1 MDYYARISKALAF
14 IEANLGNELRP
25 EDVASEVFFSRPHMY
40 RVFRAMTG
48 FSIKDYVSRRRLSVA
63 AESLLSSRVKVID
76 LALSLRYDSPETFL
90 RAFRRQY
97 GMTPSEFRKREMEA
111 RLFAPIDIERLR
123 GGESPV
129 SGGGSFRDAC
139 LEPRYAYHRELALS
153 GRALRTSMAGGKNL
167 ADIPRFWDRLAR
179 AGFLDMDSPEP
190 FYGVY
195 DDWVGEDDFTLYVG
209 KQSAS
214 GRALKPFAVPA
225 ARYAVFTLEP
235 FDSAHAASFWT
246 SIYGQW
252 FPETGIERTDRLVDF
267 ERYSSDFQRI
277 EIFIPIKE

>member
-63 AESLLSSRVKVID
+63 AEALLSSRVKVID

-90 RAFRRQY
+90 RAFRRHY
-97 GMTPSEFRKREMEA
+97 GLTPSEFRKREMEA
-111 RLFAPIDIERLR
+111 KLFAPIDPERLR
-123 GGESPV
+123 GGDALS
-129 SGGGSFRDAC
+129 SGGGMLRDAC
-139 LEPRYAYHRELALS
+139 LEPHYSFHRELSLS
-153 GRALRTSMAGGKNL
+153 GYSIRTSMAGGKNL
-167 ADIPRFWDRLAR
+167 AAIPRFWDRLAR
-179 AGFLDMDSPEP
+179 AGFLDMSPAES

-195 DDWVGEDDFTLYVG
+195 GDWVGEDDFTLYAG
-209 KQSAS
+209 KPSAS
-214 GRALKPFAVPA
+214 GRALKTFAVPA

-235 FDSAHAASFWT
+235 FDATLAASFWT

-267 ERYSSDFQRI
+267 ERYSADFRRI